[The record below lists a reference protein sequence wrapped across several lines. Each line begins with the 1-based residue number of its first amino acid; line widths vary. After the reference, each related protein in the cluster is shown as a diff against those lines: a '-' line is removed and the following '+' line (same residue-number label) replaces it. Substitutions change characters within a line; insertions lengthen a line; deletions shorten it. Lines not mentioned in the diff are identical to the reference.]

1 MPRNLP
7 SSDIRDMK
15 PRIKRQEVE
24 HFRMDPSTEKID
36 CLVKY
41 RVMKDIGL
49 SFGIVFSS
57 VMAA

>member
-1 MPRNLP
+1 
-7 SSDIRDMK
+7 
-15 PRIKRQEVE
+15 
-24 HFRMDPSTEKID
+24 MDPSTEKID
-36 CLVKY
+36 CIVKY